1 MKLSLISSFFNF
13 NQDFFPLFKSAR
25 YPIFEL
31 INPLPD
37 MLLGLIEI
45 SDPCF
50 ELESLDFFD
59 GYDVTEF
66 VLRRIS

>member
-1 MKLSLISSFFNF
+1 
-13 NQDFFPLFKSAR
+13 
-25 YPIFEL
+25 
-31 INPLPD
+31 